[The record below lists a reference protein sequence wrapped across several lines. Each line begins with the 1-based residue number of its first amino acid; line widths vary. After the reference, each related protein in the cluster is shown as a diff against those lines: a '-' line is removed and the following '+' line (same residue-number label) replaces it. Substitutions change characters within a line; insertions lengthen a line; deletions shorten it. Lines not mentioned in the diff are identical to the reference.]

1 MSDRE
6 VIDRLLEVER
16 NAASIVHEAELEAEK
31 RIAEA
36 VERQKKTFQDAYTG
50 KMREL
55 EAEHEAELA
64 RMREEKARRMK
75 EFLERLASRVPN
87 PRRLDDCLGEIIR
100 KGMF

>member
-36 VERQKKTFQDAYTG
+36 VERQKKNVPGCVHREDA
-50 KMREL
+50 
-55 EAEHEAELA
+55 
-64 RMREEKARRMK
+64 
-75 EFLERLASRVPN
+75 
-87 PRRLDDCLGEIIR
+87 
-100 KGMF
+100 